1 MSSETFRKKFLD
13 RTLNIIKK
21 KLKVILLLS
30 VFILTILLVFLFYK
44 DVQEKKIIVV
54 AENYNQ
60 ALIFIKQE
68 KILES
73 KTLLE
78 NVINE
83 DHPFYSPMALYLL
96 IDKNIVKDSQKIIVF
111 FDKVL
116 RNNYIDK
123 ENLNL
128 MKIKTAIYL
137 INLDNEKLIIET
149 LNPIINSNSEWRN
162 TAINLI
168 SEYFLSKNQNIK
180 ANEYIQ
186 LLKNQE
192 KK

>member
-1 MSSETFRKKFLD
+1 MSSETFKKKILD
-13 RTLNIIKK
+13 QTFNIIKK
-21 KLKVILLLS
+21 KLKIILLLL
-30 VFILTILLVFLFYK
+30 VFILTVLLAFLFYK

-68 KILES
+68 KISES
-73 KTLLE
+73 KKLLE

-83 DHPFYSPMALYLL
+83 EHPFYSPMALYLL
-96 IDKNIVKDSQKIIVF
+96 IDKNIVKDSQKIIIF

-116 RNNYIDK
+116 KNNYIDK

-128 MKIKTAIYL
+128 IKIKKAIYL

-149 LNPIINSNSEWRN
+149 LNPIINSNSEWRD

-168 SEYFLSKNQNIK
+168 SEYFLSKNQKIK
-180 ANEYIQ
+180 ANEYTQ

>member
-1 MSSETFRKKFLD
+1 MSSETFKKKFLD
-13 RTLNIIKK
+13 QTLNIIKK
-21 KLKVILLLS
+21 KLKVILLLL

-128 MKIKTAIYL
+128 IKIKKAIYL

>member
-1 MSSETFRKKFLD
+1 MSSETFKKKFLD
-13 RTLNIIKK
+13 QTLNIIKK
-21 KLKVILLLS
+21 KLKVILLLLF
-30 VFILTILLVFLFYK
+30 FILTILLVFLFYK

-128 MKIKTAIYL
+128 IKIKKAIYL